1 MSGGKCRKAEVVLG
15 AAAPI
20 PIKSAGAANAL
31 EGKSINESVAGKAG
45 KAAMKGATPLAG
57 NAYKVPIFET
67 IVKRAIL
74 KSV

>member
-1 MSGGKCRKAEVVLG
+1 M
-15 AAAPI
+15 
-20 PIKSAGAANAL
+20 KSAGAADAL
-31 EGKSINESVAGKAG
+31 EGKSISESVAGKAG